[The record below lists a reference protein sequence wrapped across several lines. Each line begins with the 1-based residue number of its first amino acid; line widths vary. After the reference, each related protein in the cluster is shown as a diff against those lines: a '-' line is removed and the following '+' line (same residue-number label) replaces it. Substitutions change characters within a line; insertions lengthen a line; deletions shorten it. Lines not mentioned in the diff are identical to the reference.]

1 MGIEDELKRRA
12 ERQAREAADAQQGAA
27 RAQAARLAFAKRVE
41 NDIIN
46 AIKTDP
52 GLGEPQVVPVTGVI
66 GESSPVQVEC
76 SGSGVRVI
84 FVATVKATPASAYLD
99 GPIRVVVGRKGNE
112 GTYSPTLV
120 GQPGDHGPVQEQW
133 YSLAA
138 TLLLQTV
145 NRLVH
150 TL

>member
-12 ERQAREAADAQQGAA
+12 EREAREKADAQQGAA

-41 NDIIN
+41 NDLVN
-46 AIKTDP
+46 AIKTDA
-52 GLGEPQVVPVTGVI
+52 GLGQPQVVPVTGI
-66 GESSPVQVEC
+66 LGETTPVQVEC

-84 FVATVKATPASAYLD
+84 FMATVKATPEAAYLT
-99 GPIRVVVGRKGNE
+99 GPIRVIVGRKGNE
-112 GTYSPTLV
+112 GTYSPTLI
-120 GQPGDHGPVQEQW
+120 GQPGDRGPVQEQW
-133 YSLAA
+133 YSIAA
-138 TLLLQTV
+138 TLLLETV